1 MHWLSKRSTKI
12 IMVLPALILFL
23 GFVIIPIFISI
34 YYSFTD
40 FTGIGEAHFIGLKN
54 YSVLLHD
61 KFFFIA
67 LKNTLIILVCIT
79 VTVLP
84 LSFFVALLLE
94 KPFRGSGVVQ
104 SMIFAPN
111 VVAPILV
118 GLIWL
123 FILDPKM
130 GLINAI
136 LRGVGLADWQQQWI
150 GGQTLTPYAVAFVYL
165 WQVLGF
171 YTTIN
176 MAGLRGIPLD
186 IYEASQIDGA
196 TRVQQ
201 IRWITIPLMK
211 NTIVINTVLIITGG
225 FKIFETV
232 QQLTNGGPNHVSDV
246 LVTYMYHTTFTTS
259 RYGYGMAIATVSFVF
274 CLFFSIIYLTKVSKT
289 MSQEVN

>member
-1 MHWLSKRSTKI
+1 
-12 IMVLPALILFL
+12 
-23 GFVIIPIFISI
+23 
-34 YYSFTD
+34 
-40 FTGIGEAHFIGLKN
+40 
-54 YSVLLHD
+54 
-61 KFFFIA
+61 
-67 LKNTLIILVCIT
+67 
-79 VTVLP
+79 
-84 LSFFVALLLE
+84 
-94 KPFRGSGVVQ
+94 
-104 SMIFAPN
+104 
-111 VVAPILV
+111 
-118 GLIWL
+118 
-123 FILDPKM
+123 
-130 GLINAI
+130 
-136 LRGVGLADWQQQWI
+136 
-150 GGQTLTPYAVAFVYL
+150 
-165 WQVLGF
+165 
-171 YTTIN
+171 

-289 MSQEVN
+289 MNQEVN